1 MMSIQLASLIS
12 DNLKIF
18 SLPSIFLRLNNA
30 VNDLRSSVTDI
41 GNIISEDQ
49 GLTARILKL
58 ANSPLYGFPSKIET
72 ISKAVL
78 IIGTKQIR
86 DLTLATSIIRVFEGI
101 PENLITMETF
111 WRHSIACGVIARII
125 AGYRREPNVETFFT
139 AGILHDIGRLIMYAK
154 MPAECRDILSQIAK
168 QPQLLFKVER
178 ESLGFN
184 HTDVGGLLLKQWKL
198 PQDLME
204 AVANHHNP
212 DKALQYP
219 VEAAAVHVADILA
232 HALQLGNSGEKYIPR
247 LSEEAWAKLSF
258 QTSMLP
264 FLFKQGLQH
273 VDIAMQIILPSK
285 K

>member
-1 MMSIQLASLIS
+1 MAIQLASLIN
-12 DNLKIF
+12 DNIKIF
-18 SLPSIFLRLNNA
+18 SLPSIFLHLNNA
-30 VNDLRSSVTDI
+30 VNDLHSSVTDI

-101 PENLITMETF
+101 PEDFITMESF

-139 AGILHDIGRLIMYAK
+139 AGILHDIGRLIMYTK
-154 MPAECRDILSQIAK
+154 MPAECRNILSQVAK

-184 HTDVGGLLLKQWKL
+184 HTDVGGLLLKEWKL
-198 PQDLME
+198 PQDLSE
-204 AVANHHNP
+204 AVANHHSP
-212 DKALQYP
+212 DKPLQYP
-219 VEAAAVHVADILA
+219 VEAAAIHIADILA
-232 HALQLGNSGEKYIPR
+232 HAMQLGNSGEKYIPR

-273 VDIAMQIILPSK
+273 LDIAMQIILPSK

>member
-1 MMSIQLASLIS
+1 MSIQLASLIS

-232 HALQLGNSGEKYIPR
+232 HALQLGNSGEKYIPC

>member
-1 MMSIQLASLIS
+1 MSIQLASLIS